1 MIYLSDVTKLC
12 PDVRALGET
21 LANHIGQHKEF
32 QKNSIA
38 DAVEVFKNSFD
49 IIDQVEFVKAH
60 SQYKE
65 YREDGHEVV
74 PFRLEEDLWCTALH
88 AVIKL
93 YGIGELRYKLEFLK
107 RTNWVSEDF
116 SKKEDGDYKI
126 RAFVSFSIQINGG
139 DKAHRGKLEQSTPL
153 YLNVS
158 NISNSLEGIS
168 SAVRIEDVRKAIQSK
183 LEDYND
189 SIKDYILTRDSIRE
203 SIDRAKENIN
213 EDTRELSEAIYD
225 DLISRFERGM
235 SVSEYKKIL
244 EDSDYQTYFRS
255 DSSEYGKDFIA
266 RQRDNYHI
274 NGKLFSLFTDSR
286 VETIHVA
293 PPKRKNSKHLDMS
306 KQFRYGDKTP
316 QWGWLIERESFYY
329 DVKRLADHW
338 AVKQMWEE
346 LGVWKVS
353 YELDRATRKLVEC
366 D

>member
-1 MIYLSDVTKLC
+1 MIYLSDVTRLC
-12 PDVRALGET
+12 PDVRALEEA
-21 LANHIGQHKEF
+21 LAKHIGQHKDF
-32 QKNSIA
+32 QKNSVA

-49 IIDQVEFVKAH
+49 IIDKVEFVKAH
-60 SQYKE
+60 SQYSE
-65 YREDGHEVV
+65 NLEDGHQVV
-74 PFRLEEDLWCTALH
+74 SFRLEDLWCTALH

-93 YGIGELRYKLEFLK
+93 SSIGELRYKLEFLK
-107 RTNWVSEDF
+107 RTNWISEDF

-153 YLNVS
+153 YLNAG
-158 NISNSLEGIS
+158 NIANSLEGIS

-189 SIKDYILTRDSIRE
+189 SIKDYIVTRDSIRE
-203 SIDRAKENIN
+203 SIDRAKDDIN
-213 EDTRELSEAIYD
+213 KDTRELSEVIYD

-266 RQRDNYHI
+266 RQRDNYYT
-274 NGKLFSLFTDSR
+274 NGRLYNLFGDSR
-286 VETIHVA
+286 VETIHVS

-316 QWGWLIERESFYY
+316 QWGWLLEREYFYR
-329 DVKRLADHW
+329 DVKQLADHW
-338 AVKQMWEE
+338 AVKQTWEE

-353 YELDRATRKLVEC
+353 YEFDRATRKLVEC
-366 D
+366 N